1 MELTTTKVKALI
13 TEKLDKYFAT
23 SQKNATPTQM
33 YKAVSLVIRD
43 ILLLKKQR
51 FNATANEKGAKKV
64 YYLCMEFLLGRSLR
78 NNLYNLGL
86 EKQVRSAVKSFGKNL
101 DDLYELESDAG
112 LGNGGLGRLA
122 ACFFDALATCD
133 YPAMG
138 FSLRYEYGLFRQKIV
153 ENRQIELPDEWLD
166 TGEVWMMPRSDPS
179 FQVKFGGRIEES
191 WDSGRLKVNHVDASI
206 VEA

>member
-23 SQKNATPTQM
+23 SQKSATPTQM

-86 EKQVRSAVKSFGKNL
+86 EKQVRSAVRIRSFPPKNRGKSPNRTSGRMARHGRSL
-101 DDLYELESDAG
+101 DDAP
-112 LGNGGLGRLA
+112 LG
-122 ACFFDALATCD
+122 
-133 YPAMG
+133 
-138 FSLRYEYGLFRQKIV
+138 
-153 ENRQIELPDEWLD
+153 
-166 TGEVWMMPRSDPS
+166 
-179 FQVKFGGRIEES
+179 
-191 WDSGRLKVNHVDASI
+191 
-206 VEA
+206 